1 MIFSVVVNV
10 VAAYDVVVLVTV
22 SVVSTS
28 IFVVASFDM
37 TVVTIV

>member
-1 MIFSVVVNV
+1 MIFSVAINV
-10 VAAYDVVVLVTV
+10 VAAYDVVLVIV

-37 TVVTIV
+37 TVVTNV